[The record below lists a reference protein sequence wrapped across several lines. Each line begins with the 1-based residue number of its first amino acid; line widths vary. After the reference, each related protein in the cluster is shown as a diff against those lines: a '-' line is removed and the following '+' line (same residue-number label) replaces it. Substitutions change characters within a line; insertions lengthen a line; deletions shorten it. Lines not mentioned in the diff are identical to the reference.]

1 MGKSSTSNSNASA
14 PGFQPPRYRPRW
26 LAAVCC
32 LLLGLWLAVA
42 FFDYSPLQEGYLT
55 SNSTVAGEKSLV
67 GKIGADIARISFV
80 WLGVGAWLVPLFS
93 FWSLWLALRNARR
106 LALTRFGAMLLALL
120 AACGLAAMLK
130 FVSLANSQYFPQG
143 RLGGSIGHWIYD
155 SLLADTVGVFGAAS
169 LLVTVYV
176 VALIFIFT
184 RDIGAEFDRFFAN
197 IHAWR
202 ERRAERRREK
212 AEAKQRAKAAK
223 AKALAE
229 IAAAQAAAKA
239 VALPKTLKIAKP
251 KDDPLALPPVVNP
264 AKTAPAAPA
273 TPDEPPP
280 EATPRKGAAKVI
292 GLKLSGRSDKSSAE
306 EAAG

>member
-1 MGKSSTSNSNASA
+1 
-14 PGFQPPRYRPRW
+14 
-26 LAAVCC
+26 
-32 LLLGLWLAVA
+32 
-42 FFDYSPLQEGYLT
+42 
-55 SNSTVAGEKSLV
+55 
-67 GKIGADIARISFV
+67 
-80 WLGVGAWLVPLFS
+80 
-93 FWSLWLALRNARR
+93 
-106 LALTRFGAMLLALL
+106 
-120 AACGLAAMLK
+120 
-130 FVSLANSQYFPQG
+130 
-143 RLGGSIGHWIYD
+143 WIYD

-264 AKTAPAAPA
+264 AKTAPSAPA

-280 EATPRKGAAKVI
+280 EATPRRGAAKVI

-306 EAAG
+306 EAAGARKLELNIVKPEETKKARATVPQSTDDNYQLPKLSLLKDPAKPHADNTEEEHQRNAENLLRILGEFGVEVSIGEIHVGT